1 MNETNAYEQTRDYLN
16 HWNQQLKDLILTE
29 DSNLLHTY
37 QCYYIE
43 YPEFMRQ
50 LRNFAHRVAYQ
61 LEPLVM
67 ENNLDANLPKVE
79 HYNSI
84 GERED
89 RVIHHPA
96 YETAGNIIYGSDLM
110 HYLLQPG
117 QMHKSLSLF
126 FLSSH
131 AGEAGHNCPIACSA
145 GVIRV
150 LKNYCKLAETSF
162 YLDKLTQPSYSQNY
176 TGAQFLTE
184 IQGGSDVGV
193 NATQAYQDDLKA
205 WRITGEK
212 WFCSNANADLILAT
226 ARYDQNISGTK
237 GLGLFLI
244 PSRLPDGK
252 PNQYKLRRLKQKIGT
267 RSMATAEIEFE
278 DALAY
283 PMGELY
289 QGIHLALEN
298 VLHVSRLFNAFS
310 VLGMARRA
318 FQTAYYYAL
327 NRRAFNHKIIDYP
340 LVKETLAHIKA
351 ENTALIASIFYM
363 ANCQDELD
371 TIPYEEQ
378 PKEKQLLMRTLANLN
393 KYFTAKRSVE
403 NIHHC
408 IDILAGNGTIESFS
422 SLPRLLRD
430 CIVCENW
437 EGTHFTLW
445 MQTLRDIEKFKVDE
459 LFLDYLHQ
467 LFNQLTNHSE
477 HKAFIK
483 EKMNDLSNAI
493 NTMKTMPSATQSLH
507 IQTIVEQMA
516 ILHAALALALEIE
529 TVKPPK
535 SKEASLTLFINHYFR
550 KDYRQDSHY
559 LALLNAVLGKSPS

>member
-1 MNETNAYEQTRDYLN
+1 MNENNTYEQTRDYLKT
-16 HWNQQLKDLILTE
+16 WNQQLKDSLLAE
-29 DSNLLHTY
+29 DSNLMHTY
-37 QCYYIE
+37 QCYYAE
-43 YPEFMRQ
+43 YPEFVHQ
-50 LRNFAHRVAYQ
+50 LRDFSQRVAYQ

-67 ENNLDANLPKVE
+67 ENNLDTNLPKVE

-89 RVIHHPA
+89 RVVHHPS
-96 YETAGNIIYGSDLM
+96 YEAAGNVIYGSDLM
-110 HYLLQPG
+110 HYLLKPG
-117 QMHKSLSLF
+117 HMQRTLSLF

-150 LKNYCKLAETSF
+150 LKNYSKLKETQF
-162 YLDKLTQPSYSQNY
+162 YLDKLTQPSFSQNF

-184 IQGGSDVGV
+184 IQGGSDVGA
-193 NATQAYQDDLKA
+193 NATQAYQDDHKQ
-205 WRITGEK
+205 WRIRGEK

-226 ARYDQNISGTK
+226 ARYDQNLSGTK

-244 PSRLPDGK
+244 PKQLPDNK
-252 PNQYKLRRLKQKIGT
+252 PNYYKLRRLKQKIGT

-283 PMGELY
+283 PMGELH

-298 VLHVSRLFNAFS
+298 VLHLSRIFNAFS

-318 FQTAYYYAL
+318 LQIAHFYAL
-327 NRRAFNHKIIDYP
+327 NRRAFNHKIFDYP
-340 LVKETLAHIKA
+340 LVKEALAHIKA

-363 ANCQDELD
+363 ASRQDELD
-371 TIPYEEQ
+371 MTPYEEQ
-378 PKEKQLLMRTLANLN
+378 SKEKQLLMRTLANLN

-445 MQTLRDIEKFKVDE
+445 MQTLRDMEKFNVGE
-459 LFLDYLHQ
+459 LVLEHLHQ
-467 LFNQLTNHSE
+467 LINQLTGHSE
-477 HKAFIK
+477 NTTLIK
-483 EKMNDLSNAI
+483 EKLGELANSIRAL
-493 NTMKTMPSATQSLH
+493 KTMPAAA
-507 IQTIVEQMA
+507 QTLQIEAVVEQMA
-516 ILHAALALALEIE
+516 ILHAVLALSLEIQ
-529 TVKPPK
+529 TGKPPK
-535 SKEASLTLFINHYFR
+535 SKEASLTLFINRYFR
-550 KDYRQDSHY
+550 KDYRQDNHY
-559 LALLNAVLGKSPS
+559 LSLLNAVLGKKSS